1 MLAEGRKPRKITS
14 PTASVLVPL
23 GLVAIDVD
31 RERAIPIIP
40 ALRGARKAARAN
52 KRNVLLLIRGVPTI
66 AKLR

>member
-1 MLAEGRKPRKITS
+1 
-14 PTASVLVPL
+14 VQVPL

-31 RERAIPIIP
+31 RERTIPIIP

-52 KRNVLLLIRGVPTI
+52 KRKVIPLIRGVPTI